1 MSWRGKKAAPV
12 PMVERFA
19 QAYRAG
25 EVRLDSFTQA
35 ELASVTLDPDAL
47 SIGVRGPALQSVAP
61 LLVGLEA
68 ERAGDGDAFAAAAA
82 AGVMGPTDPA
92 TLAAA
97 AADLES
103 RGYIRPGWPAPSDVN
118 VPAELAGWSTDPAAA
133 ARPRAVAIGGDLG
146 IITRMRAQPYWV
158 AEASASPEPAH
169 RDPAAVPRRLV
180 GRMYAAY
187 KPQAAL
193 AEVPAGPAGSPHFAV
208 LWQHRSV
215 LALLTWCGID
225 LSELQDAQHR
235 RYTQPVPDV
244 PTATVAAE
252 FTSLTCLRIAHPLGE
267 RVDVRTLIAAGNGD
281 RHWMLTGERAQIAA
295 RLSVDQLGEQVDVL
309 LRPPDR
315 PEPPGQQGGTAA
327 RPGS

>member
-12 PMVERFA
+12 SMVERFA

-25 EVRLDSFTQA
+25 EVRLDSFTPA

-47 SIGVRGPALQSVAP
+47 SSGVRGPALQSVAP

-97 AADLES
+97 AADLEG
-103 RGYIRPGWPAPSDVN
+103 RGYIRAGWPAPSDVN
-118 VPAELAGWSTDPAAA
+118 VPDGLAGWSADPAAA
-133 ARPRAVAIGGDLG
+133 ARPRAVAIAGDLG
-146 IITRMRAQPYWV
+146 IITRVRSQPYWV
-158 AEASASPEPAH
+158 AEASASPDPAH
-169 RDPAAVPRRLV
+169 PDPAAVPRRLV

-193 AEVPAGPAGSPHFAV
+193 AEVPGGPGGDPHFAV

-225 LSELQDAQHR
+225 LAELRDAEHR
-235 RYTQPVPDV
+235 SYAESVPDA
-244 PTATVAAE
+244 PTAAVAAE
-252 FTSLTCLRIAHPLGE
+252 FTSLSCLRIAHPLGE
-267 RVDVRTLIAAGNGD
+267 RVDVRTLITAGGRG
-281 RHWMLTGERAQIAA
+281 RHWMLTGERAEIAA
-295 RLSVDQLGEQVDVL
+295 RVSVDQLGEQVDVL
-309 LRPPDR
+309 LRPPGQ
-315 PEPPGQQGGTAA
+315 PGEPAQPGGTAA